1 MPQATSIEATNYTR
15 IDIDIDRGVI
25 VLLAALT
32 MYIGYGRGTQAQRDL
47 ASELITA
54 LSAAHP
60 QKDIHIIMS

>member
-1 MPQATSIEATNYTR
+1 MTLSTEAIHHTR
-15 IDIDIDRGVI
+15 IDIDIDSGVI

-32 MYIGYGRGTQAQRDL
+32 MYLGYGRGTQAQRDL
-47 ASELITA
+47 ASDLITA